1 MGLTKIIFIE
11 SEKKNVRYERTCTIY
26 ACPFTSEIDRTMRF
40 LHVKNKWKMRIEK
53 SDYNVE
59 NGWLVAHGQTHVLR
73 PKTNH
78 LRFEI
83 AFAQSTLP
91 NELHVFRNLFS
102 VQSAFII

>member
-1 MGLTKIIFIE
+1 MKARARFMLFHLLPKLIEPCDSCTYKKI
-11 SEKKNVRYERTCTIY
+11 
-26 ACPFTSEIDRTMRF
+26 
-40 LHVKNKWKMRIEK
+40 KWKMRIEK

-78 LRFEI
+78 LWFEI